1 MSKRKISA
9 FTIFIVF
16 LFLTNSCTNNIK
28 KTSTIEKNNNIKPIF
43 ERELEL
49 IEVLNH
55 YNVPTINSKIILIP
69 PTKCSSCKLGA
80 LKVLEK
86 MKNIYILTGDS
97 SFYIPVNKSQKIVIY
112 DSELINK
119 KGLVKLYSAI
129 ITINDNKVI
138 KYVGLTN

>member
-80 LKVLEK
+80 LRVLEK